1 MLFWAN
7 LTLLSVILL
16 VAPESPAAFFDLFQ
30 CLLPQRILNHA
41 QKRTLRRLLWRDFFT
56 GPSAVENFPERK
68 PGLHRGSTDISVTSE
83 FWSPSLQVGSDRNQ
97 SVRLARGRPVLVSVI
112 LVFMLHWS
120 IAENSD

>member
-30 CLLPQRILNHA
+30 CLLPQRILNH
-41 QKRTLRRLLWRDFFT
+41 FFT

-68 PGLHRGSTDISVTSE
+68 PGLHHGSTDISVMSE
-83 FWSPSLQVGSDRNQ
+83 FC
-97 SVRLARGRPVLVSVI
+97 PVCKVEAIETNLRDSCCQCD
-112 LVFMLHWS
+112 MLR
-120 IAENSD
+120 AGT